1 MRLDLEKLEESGGR
15 FSQVYEIGQLLFDDS
30 DLRLTSPVE
39 VRGRVRRRKG
49 EAELIGELHT
59 GVAISCGRCL
69 KPVELPV
76 DVNFD
81 ERFVEAVSWREEE
94 QHELQP
100 EDLNLS
106 VFDGETI
113 ELDELVKEEILL
125 ALPGQILCRE
135 DCRGLCAVC
144 GIDRNTATC
153 NCETKPID
161 LRWGKLKDL
170 RF

>member
-15 FSQVYEIGQLLFDDS
+15 FAEVYEIDRVLFDDS
-30 DLRLTSPVE
+30 DLRLTGPVE

-49 EAELIGELHT
+49 EAELTGELHT

-81 ERFVEAVSWREEE
+81 ERFVEAVAWREEE

-113 ELDELVKEEILL
+113 ELDDLVKEEILL
-125 ALPGQILCRE
+125 ALPGHILCRE
-135 DCRGLCAVC
+135 DCQGLCPVC

-153 NCETKPID
+153 NCEAKSTD
-161 LRWGKLKDL
+161 SRWEKLKDL
-170 RF
+170 QF

>member
-1 MRLDLEKLEESGGR
+1 MRLDLEKLEEFGGR
-15 FSQVYEIGQLLFDDS
+15 FAEVYEIGQLLFDDS
-30 DLRLTSPVE
+30 DLRLTSSVE
-39 VRGRVRRRKG
+39 VRGHVRRRKS
-49 EAELIGELHT
+49 EAELTGELQT
-59 GVAISCGRCL
+59 RVAIPCDRCL
-69 KPVELPV
+69 KSVELPV

-113 ELDELVKEEILL
+113 ELDDLVKEEILL
-125 ALPGQILCRE
+125 ALPGHVLCKE
-135 DCRGLCAVC
+135 DCRGLCPVC

-153 NCETKPID
+153 NCESKPVD
-161 LRWGKLKDL
+161 SRWEKLKDL

>member
-15 FSQVYEIGQLLFDDS
+15 FAEVYEIGQLLFDDS
-30 DLRLTSPVE
+30 DLRVTSPVE
-39 VRGRVRRRKG
+39 VRGRIRRRKG

-59 GVAISCGRCL
+59 QVAISCGRCL

-81 ERFVEAVSWREEE
+81 ERFVQAVSWREEE
-94 QHELQP
+94 QHELHS

-113 ELDELVKEEILL
+113 ELDDLVKEEILL
-125 ALPGQILCRE
+125 ALPGHVLCGE
-135 DCRGLCAVC
+135 ECRGLCAIC

-161 LRWGKLKDL
+161 SRWEKLRDL
-170 RF
+170 QF